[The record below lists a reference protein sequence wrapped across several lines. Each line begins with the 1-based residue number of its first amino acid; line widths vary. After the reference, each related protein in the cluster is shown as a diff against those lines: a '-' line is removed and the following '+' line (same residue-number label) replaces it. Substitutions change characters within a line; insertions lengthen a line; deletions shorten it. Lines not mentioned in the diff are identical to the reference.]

1 MRAPRVPW
9 ARVALTFGAAAGL
22 LLFCA
27 GLLALRA
34 LQGTREQLRQLGQRV
49 EALERERERGGGGG
63 CCAREERRDELTV
76 LSYASHGGSDD
87 RFCQSVE
94 SFLQHG
100 HRYHLLGWGTKLLS
114 LNDKVF
120 GSALAVRELPDAATV
135 LFVDAYDVLAQ
146 AGPALLLER
155 FRAFNRSLV
164 VGAEK
169 GCWPFVQFKPEEV
182 KRRVPAALPEGADGQ
197 YVCDHYFP
205 PSPTTQRY
213 LNSGAWMGGAAKAKA
228 LFGLLQ
234 GRLRASRHGDDQEEF
249 TYLYTGDRMRGEL
262 VLDFSSRLVK
272 NMHASDSDWELAQG
286 RLRDKLHGTEP
297 LLWHFNGGSK
307 PLWPRLE
314 GALEYHQP
322 HRRAATRRFW
332 SAQGRKMREIRLGKM
347 PSDFRD
353 PDAAGKIEWSTVL
366 LDDLCGPYADQ
377 RRAALGV
384 KKEE

>member
-1 MRAPRVPW
+1 MRPGAPSRTRV
-9 ARVALTFGAAAGL
+9 VLLFGL
-22 LLFCA
+22 LLGLAAFSA
-27 GLLALRA
+27 GLVGVRA
-34 LQGTREQLRQLGQRV
+34 LHSGSEQLRVLGQRV
-49 EALERERERGGGGG
+49 EALERERGSLPRAGIRHHKE
-63 CCAREERRDELTV
+63 ELTV
-76 LSYASHGGSDD
+76 LSYASHKGSDD

-100 HRYHLLGWGTKLLS
+100 YRYHLIGWGTKLKS
-114 LNDKVF
+114 LNDKVY
-120 GSALAVRELPDAATV
+120 GSVVAVRELEDSAMV
-135 LFVDAYDVLAQ
+135 LFVDAYDVLVQ
-146 AGPALLLER
+146 AYPLELLER

-182 KRRVPAALPEGADGQ
+182 KRRVPAALPDSADGR

-213 LNSGAWMGGAAKAKA
+213 LNSGAWMGRAGKAKE

-234 GRLRASRHGDDQEEF
+234 GRLRASQHGDDQEEF
-249 TYLYTGDRMRGEL
+249 TYIYTGGKMKDSL
-262 VLDFSSRLVK
+262 ALDFHSRLVK
-272 NMHASDSDWELAQG
+272 NMHASDDDWEVAASG

-307 PLWPRLE
+307 PQWPRIE
-314 GALEYHQP
+314 RALPYHQP
-322 HRRAATRRFW
+322 HQRSSAQHFW
-332 SAQGRKMREIRLGKM
+332 SVQGRKMRRLRLGTV
-347 PSDFRD
+347 PSDFREHD
-353 PDAAGKIEWSTVL
+353 GTGKIEWRTIV

-384 KKEE
+384 I